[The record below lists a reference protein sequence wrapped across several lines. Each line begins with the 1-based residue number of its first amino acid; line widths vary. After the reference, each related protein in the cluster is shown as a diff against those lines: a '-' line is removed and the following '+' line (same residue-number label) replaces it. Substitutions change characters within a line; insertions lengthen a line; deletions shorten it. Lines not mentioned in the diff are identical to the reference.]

1 MTDIVG
7 CDYIYLTNAFI
18 EVTDNIMLQF
28 YTVAMEIRAGSI
40 VVKGSLLEI
49 LAAPKPHLLFC
60 ETNI

>member
-18 EVTDNIMLQF
+18 EVTDFQF